1 LTGRSV
7 VRHFSGDRGQSLV
20 EFALCVVLLVALLL
34 GVVEFGRMVLLYT
47 TVSNATRIG
56 TRYAIV
62 HGSNSGTASGP
73 GNDDATAIGVVKN
86 FAHVGGLNTSN
97 LTVHV
102 NYYSP
107 GGVSPNCNTPGC
119 WVKVTASYPYDPL
132 VSYFHLPTIN
142 LSSSSEGVITF

>member
-1 LTGRSV
+1 
-7 VRHFSGDRGQSLV
+7 
-20 EFALCVVLLVALLL
+20 
-34 GVVEFGRMVLLYT
+34 MVLLYT
-47 TVSNATRIG
+47 TVSNAARVG

-62 HGSNSGTASGP
+62 HGSNSGAASGP

-102 NYYSP
+102 NYYSS
-107 GGVSPNCNTPGC
+107 GGVSPNCNAPGC

-132 VSYFHLPTIN
+132 VSYFRLPTIN